1 MRALVVNKVSTLYK
15 RGNWSFYMLGTIVA
29 VVAALFFAYS
39 GYQLPEAK
47 PFFIVIS
54 LLFLAL
60 AYLGRAF
67 AYKTVLKTQNK
78 VMSGALML
86 FQKDWMLSSSIYYF
100 FFFTILSFFLP
111 LPIWLVAFGIGFDL
125 LRYSLERSFRYA
137 DVLFLTKGL
146 SKYMQGDESQSYEMF
161 EIAIDTAAKAAKKG
175 QIWLANA
182 ALESIQSLIEA
193 YVQDAAKREMRQ
205 VSAVNGLRLSF
216 LDKVNSLAIFIS
228 ERLSWLYNIVQEEK
242 CQPIAE
248 SIISEY
254 GKMSVF
260 FARHNTKVAAIPIA
274 FLYTCAEKSKHPDS
288 LIRISLTL
296 SETVKRLIAYTK
308 ERNESMQTLVL
319 TALNTLEQVVKMLY
333 KQNRDVNVV
342 LLMQPFAEIAEFV
355 GQDDMRSFPDR
366 DDVLREI
373 KRVLTEFQA
382 LQMVSKK
389 VEMAEDS
396 TSSYKQDMPYM
407 P

>member
-1 MRALVVNKVSTLYK
+1 
-15 RGNWSFYMLGTIVA
+15 MLGTIVA
-29 VVAALFFAYS
+29 VVIALFFAYS
-39 GYQLPEAK
+39 GHQVPVGS
-47 PFFIVIS
+47 PFLIGGAF
-54 LLFLAL
+54 LFLAL
-60 AYLGRAF
+60 AYMGRAF
-67 AYKTVLKTQNK
+67 AYKNVLRTQNK

-86 FQKDWMLSSSIYYF
+86 FQRDRWLSSSIYYF
-100 FFFTILSFFLP
+100 LLFALLSFFLP
-111 LPIWLVAFGIGFDL
+111 FAIWVVAFGIGFDL
-125 LRYSLERSFRYA
+125 LRYSLERSFKYT
-137 DVLFLTKGL
+137 DVHFLTKRL
-146 SKYMQGDESQSYEMF
+146 SHYLHGESYEMF
-161 EIAIDTAAKAAKKG
+161 ELAIDTAAKAAKKG
-175 QIWLANA
+175 QISEAQA
-182 ALESIQSLIEA
+182 ALDSIQSLIEA
-193 YVQDAAKREMRQ
+193 YVQEAARREMRDAA
-205 VSAVNGLRLSF
+205 SNGGVRLSF

-228 ERLSWLYNIVQEEK
+228 ERLSWLYSIVQEEK

-260 FARHNTKVAAIPIA
+260 FARHNTKVAAIPLA
-274 FLYTCAEKSKHPDS
+274 FLYTCAERSKPDG

-296 SETVKRLIAYTK
+296 SETVKLLIAYTK
-308 ERNESMQTLVL
+308 EKNESMQALVM
-319 TALNTLEQVVKMLY
+319 TALTTLEQVVKMLY

-342 LLMQPFAEIAEFV
+342 LLMQPFAEIAEFI
-355 GQDDMRSFPDR
+355 GQDAMRTFPDR

-382 LQMVSKK
+382 LQVVSKK